1 MEKPSVSLVSLLL
14 VAVSLLGCA
23 LAARAQR
30 TVVADSVTRLSLPSA
45 SVFDRDGRFAG
56 ISRADGR
63 LPYVS
68 PAAYPLTIRYIG
80 YKEKVV
86 PMTGNDTIFMQE
98 LSREL
103 SEVVV
108 ESRSHKVLH
117 MLAYVREYS
126 TLTTYTDTV
135 SLFREKMVDYMLPEG
150 DTGSFKGWSNPRV
163 LASKSYYRF
172 TDAKGLDSVSDRCNH
187 HFSWADWMWA
197 RVDVTLPG
205 ALRGVE
211 VASDTVNGRYQP
223 AEIWV
228 RNGSRVVVDVDV
240 MADARSRRWVPGLL
254 PFFRKDVD
262 FEQVR
267 VRFDYD
273 NVAQDSVM
281 PADLAGYSFDIESNG
296 RGHGMFMFNRVD
308 QPYCVS
314 TYGEVDVIDK
324 EYVTVT
330 EARKWE
336 KRQMS
341 GRDIAI
347 FEPAE
352 APALQ
357 PAVVELV
364 DRVNSIDRDEVKL
377 AIAPDRRLIGREVE
391 KLTFEK
397 AVLQRLKGILGI
409 SQLRGRW
416 KQNRHWREFREEMR
430 ERNQRQMED
439 DDGSHGM

>member
-1 MEKPSVSLVSLLL
+1 MWRIGIRVNFAAVAMSSRSFWGGLHCGRCGLFAGGSGLPLRPITVPLMEKPSVSLVSLLL

-150 DTGSFKGWSNPRV
+150 DTGSFKGWSNPGCLLRSHITGSPTRK
-163 LASKSYYRF
+163 ASTASATGATIIF
-172 TDAKGLDSVSDRCNH
+172 PGPTGCGQGWMSPCPARCAA
-187 HFSWADWMWA
+187 W
-197 RVDVTLPG
+197 
-205 ALRGVE
+205 
-211 VASDTVNGRYQP
+211 
-223 AEIWV
+223 
-228 RNGSRVVVDVDV
+228 
-240 MADARSRRWVPGLL
+240 RWP
-254 PFFRKDVD
+254 PTR
-262 FEQVR
+262 
-267 VRFDYD
+267 
-273 NVAQDSVM
+273 
-281 PADLAGYSFDIESNG
+281 
-296 RGHGMFMFNRVD
+296 
-308 QPYCVS
+308 
-314 TYGEVDVIDK
+314 
-324 EYVTVT
+324 
-330 EARKWE
+330 
-336 KRQMS
+336 
-341 GRDIAI
+341 
-347 FEPAE
+347 
-352 APALQ
+352 
-357 PAVVELV
+357 
-364 DRVNSIDRDEVKL
+364 
-377 AIAPDRRLIGREVE
+377 
-391 KLTFEK
+391 
-397 AVLQRLKGILGI
+397 
-409 SQLRGRW
+409 
-416 KQNRHWREFREEMR
+416 
-430 ERNQRQMED
+430 
-439 DDGSHGM
+439 